1 MNSFSTHPASS
12 SMPDFGAANLDE
24 LLNTLKSASEK
35 NQLQQVKDLTSK
47 GETGLAVLMQF
58 LLEQK
63 ADLQTSLDSSL
74 NAGTSPLKP
83 NLVAGL
89 TYQNLTLANT
99 PETVEFLQTHFPDGV
114 VPLRSQTAIDYRPL
128 QQLLA
133 KQEFQAA
140 DQLTLQKLCEL
151 AGPPAVQRKWVYFT
165 EVDQFP
171 IPDLQT
177 INALWLAHSEG
188 LFGFSV
194 QRELWLGVGKN
205 WDKFWPKIGW
215 KDGNNWTRYPQGFT
229 WDLTAPRGHLPLSN
243 QLRGVRVMASLMAHP
258 AWG

>member
-1 MNSFSTHPASS
+1 MFES
-12 SMPDFGAANLDE
+12 GAANLDD
-24 LLNTLKSASEK
+24 LLTTLKSASEK
-35 NQLQQVKDLTSK
+35 NQLQQVKELATKGDVGLT
-47 GETGLAVLMQF
+47 VLMQF

-63 ADLQTSLDSSL
+63 ADLQRSVDSLSNSSV
-74 NAGTSPLKP
+74 SPLKP

-89 TYQNLTLANT
+89 AYQSLLAADT
-99 PETVEFLQTHFPDGV
+99 PEVAEFLQTHFPDGV

-133 KQEFQAA
+133 KQDFQTA

-151 AGPPAVQRKWVYFT
+151 AGPPATQRKWVYFT

-171 IPDLQT
+171 ILDLQI
-177 INALWLAHSEG
+177 INALWLVHSEG

-194 QRELWLGVGKN
+194 QREIWLSVGKN

-215 KDGNNWTRYPQGFT
+215 KDGNNWTRYPQEFT
-229 WDLTAPRGHLPLSN
+229 WNLTAPKGHLPLSN

-258 AWG
+258 AWS

>member
-1 MNSFSTHPASS
+1 MPESSTAH
-12 SMPDFGAANLDE
+12 LDE
-24 LLNTLKSASEK
+24 LLTTLKSASEK
-35 NQLQQVKDLTSK
+35 NQLQQVKELATKGDAGLT
-47 GETGLAVLMQF
+47 VLMQF

-63 ADLQTSLDSSL
+63 AALQSSVDSPS
-74 NAGTSPLKP
+74 NSPINFLKP

-89 TYQNLTLANT
+89 AYQSLCTADSPASL
-99 PETVEFLQTHFPDGV
+99 EFLQTHFPDGV
-114 VPLRSQTAIDYRPL
+114 VPLRSQDAINYRPL

-133 KQEFQAA
+133 KQDFQAA

-151 AGPPAVQRKWVYFT
+151 AGPAATQRKWVYFT
-165 EVDQFP
+165 EADQFP

-177 INALWLAHSEG
+177 INALWLVHSEG

-194 QRELWLGVGKN
+194 QREIWLSVGKN

-215 KDGNNWTRYPQGFT
+215 KAGNNWTRYPQEFT
-229 WDLTAPRGHLPLSN
+229 WNLTAPKGHLPLSN
-243 QLRGVRVMASLMAHP
+243 QLRGVRVIASLMAHP

>member
-1 MNSFSTHPASS
+1 MLESGT
-12 SMPDFGAANLDE
+12 ANLDD
-24 LLNTLKSASEK
+24 LLTTLKSASEK
-35 NQLQQVKDLTSK
+35 NQLQQVKELA
-47 GETGLAVLMQF
+47 TGGDTELAVLMQF

-63 ADLQTSLDSSL
+63 ADLQSSVGSLSNSSG
-74 NAGTSPLKP
+74 NSLKSGI
-83 NLVAGL
+83 VAGL
-89 TYQNLTLANT
+89 TYQSLLAADS
-99 PETVEFLQTHFPDGV
+99 PRSVEFLQTHFPDGV
-114 VPLRSQTAIDYRPL
+114 VPLRSQAAIDYRPL

-133 KQEFQAA
+133 KQDFQAA

-151 AGPPAVQRKWVYFT
+151 AGPQAIQRKWVYFT

-177 INALWLAHSEG
+177 INALWLVHSEG

-194 QRELWLGVGKN
+194 QREIWLSVGKS

-215 KDGNNWTRYPQGFT
+215 KTGNNWTRYPQEFT
-229 WDLTAPRGHLPLSN
+229 WSLTAPKGHLPLSN
-243 QLRGVRVMASLMAHP
+243 QLRGVRVIASLMAHP

>member
-1 MNSFSTHPASS
+1 MPESS
-12 SMPDFGAANLDE
+12 AANLDDP
-24 LLNTLKSASEK
+24 LTALKSASEK
-35 NQLQQVKDLTSK
+35 NQLQQVKELASK
-47 GETGLAVLMQF
+47 GETGLAVLRQF

-63 ADLQTSLDSSL
+63 AELQGSVDSPS
-74 NAGTSPLKP
+74 NSSTNPFKP

-89 TYQNLTLANT
+89 AYQSLLGTDT
-99 PETVEFLQTHFPDGV
+99 SDSVEFLQTHFPDGV
-114 VPLRSQTAIDYRPL
+114 VPLRSQSAIDYRPL

-133 KQEFQAA
+133 KQDFQTA

-151 AGPPAVQRKWVYFT
+151 AGPQAVQRKWVYFT

-171 IPDLQT
+171 IADLQT
-177 INALWLAHSEG
+177 INALWLIHSEG

-194 QRELWLGVGKN
+194 QKEIWLSVGKN

-215 KDGNNWTRYPQGFT
+215 KDGNNWTRYPQEFT
-229 WDLTAPRGHLPLSN
+229 WNLTAPKGHLPLSN

-258 AWG
+258 AWN

>member
-1 MNSFSTHPASS
+1 
-12 SMPDFGAANLDE
+12 MPESGDANLNE
-24 LLNTLKSASEK
+24 LLTQLKSASKK
-35 NQLQQVKDLTSK
+35 NQLQQVKDLATK
-47 GETGLAVLMQF
+47 GDTGLAVLMQF

-63 ADLQTSLDSSL
+63 ADLQASENSLSNPSTRSFEPNWVVGL
-74 NAGTSPLKP
+74 AYQCLVEVNSPEM
-83 NLVAGL
+83 N
-89 TYQNLTLANT
+89 
-99 PETVEFLQTHFPDGV
+99 EFLTAHFPDGV

-133 KQEFQAA
+133 KQDFQAA

-151 AGPPAVQRKWVYFT
+151 AGPQAVQRKWVYFT
-165 EVDQFP
+165 EADQFP
-171 IPDLQT
+171 IPDLHT
-177 INALWLAHSEG
+177 INALWLVHSEG

-194 QRELWLGVGKN
+194 QRELWLSVGKN
-205 WDKFWPKIGW
+205 WDKLWPKIGW

-229 WDLTAPRGHLPLSN
+229 WNLTAPKGHLPLSN